1 MYFIMPVLEK
11 AQRKNTR
18 LVPKLITVTRD
29 GKTYQT
35 TVWVLPMQA
44 KNEQPGGDVQFDLF
58 AEADHNWREKVLE
71 NVGNGTRVQYKDK
84 RGVERSGEV
93 KYFMRGEYKILSG
106 QTMSTVAPEQIT
118 MILPET
124 KPEKIADI
132 INSVTT
138 DTRQAAQAA
147 LFGADMTE
155 TAPEKYEFKPTYFKD
170 NDFAYMDYRDVV
182 PLKIGL
188 IPSKSVMEMKR
199 PEWMPSL
206 SDESFAYANYRIEAL
221 KVKENDYIVLG
232 RIGDSYRVNADL
244 LAVMQDYYMK
254 RAKVRAQKAYDDLVA
269 RNPGRRVRKPSVR
282 MLSENKATHTVLN
295 ASSERLKSGAD
306 RWAPVKNAIADMKQK
321 LADLNI
327 QMEEDISTH
336 GKGRATAYGD
346 KGTRKDLFD
355 EYGVLVKRQ
364 NGDPISVPEVNQIK
378 EALDSLY
385 EIYGNRSSMARK
397 FGLKISHSGNVLQH
411 ARNASGIYFPYYHAI
426 GVTAKYGDKG
436 FGFTLAHEWAHFM
449 DNYLG
454 SIGDR
459 HTYASDDWA
468 SLPGSIARA
477 FRENMERP
485 QKSDYQNRTCEC
497 FARALEQY
505 FATKTE
511 TVEEYQKEWNGAGN
525 HPRQAVFTEKV
536 QPLIE
541 RFFKEND
548 EMLKAVQW

>member
-1 MYFIMPVLEK
+1 MYFILPVLEK
-11 AQRKNTR
+11 AQRKNPR

-29 GKTYQT
+29 GKAYQT
-35 TVWVLPMQA
+35 TVWVLPVQA
-44 KNEQPGGDVQFDLF
+44 KTEDPVSDVQFDLF
-58 AEADHNWREKVLE
+58 AEAEHDWREKVLE

-84 RGVERSGEV
+84 HGVERSGEV
-93 KYFMRGEYKILSG
+93 RYFMRGEYKILSG
-106 QTMSTVAPEQIT
+106 QMMNTVAPEQIT

-132 INSVTT
+132 INGVTA
-138 DTRQAAQAA
+138 DTRPAAQAA
-147 LFGADMTE
+147 IFGADMAE
-155 TAPEKYEFKPTYFKD
+155 VSPAKYEFKPAYFKD
-170 NDFAYMDYRDVV
+170 GDYAYMDYRDVV

-188 IPSKSVMEMKR
+188 IPAKGIMERER
-199 PEWMPSL
+199 PEWMPRL
-206 SDESFAYANYRIEAL
+206 SDETFASAGNRIEAL
-221 KVKENDYIVLG
+221 KVKENDYIVLV
-232 RIGDSYRVNADL
+232 RVGDSYRVNADL

-254 RAKVRAQKAYDDLVA
+254 RAKARAQKAYDDLVE

-282 MLSENKATHTVLN
+282 MLSESRATHAVLS
-295 ASSERLKSGAD
+295 ASSERLKVGVNK
-306 RWAPVKNAIADMKQK
+306 WAPVKDAIADMKQK

-327 QMEEDISTH
+327 QMEEDMSTH
-336 GKGRATAYGD
+336 GKGRSTAYGD
-346 KGTRKDLFD
+346 KGTRRDLFD

-378 EALDSLY
+378 EALDTLY
-385 EIYGNRSSMARK
+385 DIYGNRSSMARK
-397 FGLKISHSGNVLQH
+397 FGLKISHSGKVLQH

-477 FRENMERP
+477 FRENMDRP

-505 FATKTE
+505 FATKTD
-511 TVEEYQKEWNGAGN
+511 TVDEYQKEWNGAGN
-525 HPRQAVFTEKV
+525 HPRQAVFAEKV
-536 QPLIE
+536 LPLID
-541 RFFKEND
+541 RFFQEND